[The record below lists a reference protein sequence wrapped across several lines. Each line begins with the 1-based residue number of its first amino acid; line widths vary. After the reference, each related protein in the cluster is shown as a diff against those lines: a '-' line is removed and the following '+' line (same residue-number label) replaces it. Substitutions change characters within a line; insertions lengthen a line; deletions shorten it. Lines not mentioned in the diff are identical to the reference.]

1 MSDNDAGRAKK
12 KARLAEIITAK
23 SLSTGKDMK
32 LASGQ
37 SSSFYFD
44 MKPTM
49 FDPEGANL
57 IAELILDALGTEDV
71 DFVGGLEMGAVPIV
85 AAVTQK
91 SFAGRPIAGF
101 FVRKQPKEHGTK
113 RLVEG
118 LGPDAGLA
126 GKRVVLVE
134 DVTTTG
140 GSAMKA
146 VAAVRAEGG
155 MVAKVVTVVDREQG
169 AGDNFAAQD
178 IELVALLTRADFAV

>member
-1 MSDNDAGRAKK
+1 MSSDAARRAKK
-12 KARLAEIITAK
+12 TRLAEIITAR
-23 SLSTGKDMK
+23 SLSTGADVK
-32 LASGQ
+32 LASGR

-57 IAELILDALGTEDV
+57 IAELILDALAADEV
-71 DFVGGLEMGAVPIV
+71 DFIGGLEMGAVPIV

-91 SFAGRPIAGF
+91 SFATRPIAGF
-101 FVRKQPKEHGTK
+101 FVRKQPKDHGTK
-113 RLVEG
+113 RLIEG
-118 LGPDAGLA
+118 LGPKASLD
-126 GKRVVLVE
+126 GKHVVLVE

-146 VAAVRAEGG
+146 VAAVRDEGG
-155 MVAKVVTVVDREQG
+155 LVAKVVTVVDREQG
-169 AGDNFAAQD
+169 AADNFRAQD